1 MRWLRAEP
9 RVGVV
14 VGTVGIEWVQD
25 YHSRTSN
32 LDNTKA
38 QAEGFYNTLSA
49 IRAFNWGDDLAWDQD
64 FEQAGKGTPAQGT
77 DTDWA
82 ENVDFVF
89 FSGHGSPQGF
99 MFGVKKWDNAGAGS
113 REISWGEGD
122 LDWIALDACEVL
134 SRDDIFARWG
144 WPVFNGLHM
153 ILGFHTTCSDEP
165 DRGRLLAQYLNAG
178 WTVRQAWIRAC
189 QDTEDSDVTWAYLRA
204 DGHGTDTYND
214 HWWGKGHVSED
225 PDNPTS
231 LFYARA
237 AC

>member
-82 ENVDFVF
+82 ENVDFV
-89 FSGHGSPQGF
+89 SSPGTGHRRDSCS
-99 MFGVKKWDNAGAGS
+99 AS
-113 REISWGEGD
+113 R
-122 LDWIALDACEVL
+122 
-134 SRDDIFARWG
+134 
-144 WPVFNGLHM
+144 NGIM
-153 ILGFHTTCSDEP
+153 
-165 DRGRLLAQYLNAG
+165 Q
-178 WTVRQAWIRAC
+178 
-189 QDTEDSDVTWAYLRA
+189 
-204 DGHGTDTYND
+204 
-214 HWWGKGHVSED
+214 
-225 PDNPTS
+225 
-231 LFYARA
+231 
-237 AC
+237 